1 MVFEKK
7 NKLKMKIMKK
17 QILIVTALMF
27 VFFGINAQNWP
38 TDPEKRSKA
47 ETNYS
52 LLTDYSKQND
62 FANAVTP
69 LRWILANTPDL
80 HNSIYVNGAKVY
92 EGLVD
97 KATGDQKKG
106 LQDTAML
113 MYDLRIKYFGDEAN
127 VLNRKGL
134 KAWTYWNDRP
144 EKVNELYDL
153 YKKIAETSKEK
164 SFSVVTYALMDL
176 SCKRKTKGELTD
188 DQVIDNYEMLS
199 EMADNVIAAG
209 GAKAEEWQKAKEQ
222 LDNTLPT
229 CVKVDCNFVLN
240 NMGPKFKDNPA
251 DLVIAKKIF
260 ALMRSGGCTKEP
272 LFIEAAERINE
283 KEPSTGMAMTIAR
296 FAESAEDLNKALKFY
311 KIVTEIAKDNE
322 AKGNAFIRMAAIYSK
337 QGQKVTARDYA
348 RKSLALDAGRKD
360 ALILIGDLYF
370 GSYNDCKTN
379 NEIIARACYIAAYEM
394 YDKAGD
400 GNKKAMAKA
409 QFPTMEQ
416 IFTYAMKEGDPI
428 QTGCWINETVVL
440 RKR

>member
-1 MVFEKK
+1 
-7 NKLKMKIMKK
+7 MKK

-27 VFFGINAQNWP
+27 VCIGINAQNWP

-62 FANAVTP
+62 FANAIAP

-97 KATGDQKKG
+97 KATGTDKKG

-144 EKVNELYDL
+144 EKLNELYDL
-153 YKKIAETSKEK
+153 YKKIVDLNKEK
-164 SFSVVTYALMDL
+164 SYSVVTYAFMDL
-176 SCKRKTKGELTD
+176 SCKKKTKGDLND
-188 DQVIDNYEMLS
+188 DQVIDNYELLS
-199 EMADNVIAAG
+199 EIADKNIAEG
-209 GAKAEEWQKAKEQ
+209 KKADEWQKAKDQ
-222 LDNTLPT
+222 LDNSLPA
-229 CVKVDCNFVLN
+229 CVKVDCNFVLS
-240 NMGPKFKDNPA
+240 NMGPKFKENPQ

-260 ALMRSGGCTKEP
+260 ALMRNGGSECTKEP

-296 FAESAEDLNKALKFY
+296 FAESAEDLTKALKFY

-322 AKGNAFIRMAAIYSK
+322 AKGNAYMRMAAIYSK
-337 QGQKVTARDYA
+337 KGDKVAARDYA
-348 RKSLALDAGRKD
+348 KKSLSIDAGRKD
-360 ALILIGDLYF
+360 AYVLIGDLYF
-370 GSYNDCKTN
+370 GSYNDCKTT
-379 NEIIARACYIAAYEM
+379 NEIISRACYIAAYEM

-400 GNKKAMAKA
+400 ANKKAMAKA

-428 QTGCWINETVVL
+428 QTSCWIGETVVL